1 MNHLHLF
8 SDVIERILNIV
19 GGLLIGISTL
29 LAVME
34 VVCRYFFGFTHS
46 WAEEII
52 VYTVVYGIFLVA
64 GPNLKRGIHINIDL
78 LVTRLSPK
86 WRRVMDLI
94 ANAAGLLT
102 SFFLIYAGVSYV
114 AYLKKV
120 GVLSTSSL
128 EAPMYLILLI
138 FPFGMGLLVFFYF
151 ERLIFL
157 FFGLNKSADSTAS
170 TYRREL

>member
-1 MNHLHLF
+1 
-8 SDVIERILNIV
+8 
-19 GGLLIGISTL
+19 
-29 LAVME
+29 
-34 VVCRYFFGFTHS
+34 
-46 WAEEII
+46 
-52 VYTVVYGIFLVA
+52 
-64 GPNLKRGIHINIDL
+64 
-78 LVTRLSPK
+78 
-86 WRRVMDLI
+86 MDLI

-157 FFGLNKSADSTAS
+157 FFGLNKPEDSTAS
-170 TYRREL
+170 TYRKEL